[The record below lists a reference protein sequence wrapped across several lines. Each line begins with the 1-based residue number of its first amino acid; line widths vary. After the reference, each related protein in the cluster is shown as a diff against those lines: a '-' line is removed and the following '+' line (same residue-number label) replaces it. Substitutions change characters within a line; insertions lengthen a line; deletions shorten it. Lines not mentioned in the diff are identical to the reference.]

1 MTFNSTTMTKQIFS
15 LMIAAT
21 LVVSCGQ
28 KDNNQTVDQLIAAK
42 NNKELQARKATIQAD
57 LAKIEAAL
65 ATLNVRK
72 EEALVSVA
80 TLKDTV
86 FNHYLDIQG
95 SVETKENILIQPEM
109 PGTLV
114 ALNVKAGQRVSKGQL
129 LARVDDGGSSQQV
142 ASLETQYQ
150 LAKTTFERQKNLWSQ
165 KIGSE
170 IQYLQAQTQ
179 MLSLQRSVAQ
189 AKAMLSKTE
198 IRAPFSGTIDEV
210 FVERGQVVSAGP
222 QGLMRIVNLNNMYVS
237 TSIPESYI
245 GKLKVGTQ
253 VDVFLTSLNK
263 NYKGKVRQIGN
274 FINPNNRSFGIEVSI
289 PNPENLLRPN
299 QVAKLK
305 VIDYT
310 VKNAIVVPSNVIQ
323 EDGKGNQF
331 VFVATNSDGKTA
343 TAKKAMVT
351 IGKSSDNV
359 TEILSGLSA
368 NDIIVIEGVNTISEE
383 MKLNFYYFNS
393 RKNKLCHIKIKNS
406 AFQVGQLTI
415 VSRCIS

>member
-1 MTFNSTTMTKQIFS
+1 MTSNRKPMTKKI
-15 LMIAAT
+15 LPLLIAAT
-21 LVVSCGQ
+21 LIVSCGE

-42 NNKELQARKATIQAD
+42 NNKELQARKAVIQAD
-57 LAKIEAAL
+57 LAKIDAAL
-65 ATLNVRK
+65 ATLNVKK
-72 EEALVSVA
+72 EEALVSVM
-80 TLKDTV
+80 TLKDTL

-95 SVETKENILIQPEM
+95 SVNTKENILIQPEI

-114 ALNVKAGQRVSKGQL
+114 VLNAKAGQHVSKGQI

-150 LAKTTFERQKNLWSQ
+150 LAKTTFERQKNLWNQ

-189 AKAMLSKTE
+189 AKAMLAKTV

-210 FVERGQVVSAGP
+210 FVERGQVVSAGA

-237 TSIPESYI
+237 TSVPESYI

-263 NYKGKVRQIGN
+263 NYKGKVRQVGN

-310 VKNAIVVPSNVIQ
+310 AKNAIVVPTNVIQ
-323 EDGKGNQF
+323 EDGEGNKF
-331 VFVATNSDGKTA
+331 VFVAINSNGKTA
-343 TAKKAMVT
+343 TAKKVLVSL
-351 IGKSSDNV
+351 GKSSDNV
-359 TEILSGLSA
+359 TEIVTGLSA
-368 NDIIVIEGVNTISEE
+368 NDIIVTEGVNTISEG
-383 MKLNFYYFNS
+383 MKLNF
-393 RKNKLCHIKIKNS
+393 
-406 AFQVGQLTI
+406 
-415 VSRCIS
+415 

>member
-1 MTFNSTTMTKQIFS
+1 MTSNRTTMTKKI
-15 LMIAAT
+15 LPLLIAAT
-21 LVVSCGQ
+21 LIVSCGE

-42 NNKELQARKATIQAD
+42 NNKELQARKAAIQAD

-65 ATLNVRK
+65 ATLNVKK
-72 EEALVSVA
+72 EEALVSVM
-80 TLKDTV
+80 TLKDTL

-95 SVETKENILIQPEM
+95 SVNTKENILIQPEM

-114 ALNVKAGQRVSKGQL
+114 VLNAKAGQHVSKGQL

-150 LAKTTFERQKNLWSQ
+150 LAKTTFERQKNLWNQ

-189 AKAMLSKTE
+189 AKAMLAKAE

-210 FVERGQVVSAGP
+210 FVERGQVVSAGA

-237 TSIPESYI
+237 TSVPESYI

-263 NYKGKVRQIGN
+263 NYKGKVRQVGN

-310 VKNAIVVPSNVIQ
+310 AKNAIVVPTNVIQ
-323 EDGKGNQF
+323 EDGEGNKF
-331 VFVATNSDGKTA
+331 VFVAINSNGKTA
-343 TAKKAMVT
+343 TAKKIIVT
-351 IGKSSDNV
+351 TGKSSDNV
-359 TEILSGLSA
+359 TEILTGLSA
-368 NDIIVIEGVNTISEE
+368 NDIIVTEGVNTISEG
-383 MKLNFYYFNS
+383 MKLNF
-393 RKNKLCHIKIKNS
+393 
-406 AFQVGQLTI
+406 
-415 VSRCIS
+415 

>member
-1 MTFNSTTMTKQIFS
+1 MTLNRTPMTKQIFA
-15 LMIAAT
+15 LLIATT

-95 SVETKENILIQPEM
+95 SVNTKENILIQPEM

-114 ALNVKAGQRVSKGQL
+114 SLNVKAGQRVSKGQL

-368 NDIIVIEGVNTISEE
+368 NDIIVIEGVNTISEG
-383 MKLNFYYFNS
+383 MKLNF
-393 RKNKLCHIKIKNS
+393 
-406 AFQVGQLTI
+406 
-415 VSRCIS
+415 

>member
-1 MTFNSTTMTKQIFS
+1 MRKIFILTS
-15 LMIAAT
+15 LSV
-21 LVVSCGQ
+21 LLFSCGG
-28 KDNNQTVDQLIAAK
+28 KENNPSIDDLIKSK
-42 NNKELQARKATIQAD
+42 NTKELQAKKALIQAD
-57 LAKIEAAL
+57 LAKIDAAL
-65 ATLNVRK
+65 ATLNVKK
-72 EEALVSVA
+72 EEALVSVM
-80 TLKDTV
+80 TLKDTL

-95 SVETKENILIQPEM
+95 SVNTKENILIQPEM

-114 ALNVKAGQRVSKGQL
+114 VLNAKAGQHVSKGQL

-150 LAKTTFERQKNLWSQ
+150 LAKTTFERQKNLWNQ

-189 AKAMLSKTE
+189 AKAMLAKTE

-210 FVERGQVVSAGP
+210 FVERGQVVSAGA

-237 TSIPESYI
+237 TSVPESYI
-245 GKLKVGTQ
+245 GKLKVGTE

-263 NYKGKVRQIGN
+263 NYKGKVRQVGN

-310 VKNAIVVPSNVIQ
+310 AKNAIVVPTNVIQ
-323 EDGKGNQF
+323 EDGEGNKF
-331 VFVATNSDGKTA
+331 VFVAINSNGKTA
-343 TAKKAMVT
+343 TAKKVLVST
-351 IGKSSDNV
+351 GKSSDNV
-359 TEILSGLSA
+359 TEILTGLSA
-368 NDIIVIEGVNTISEE
+368 NDIIVTEGVNTISEG
-383 MKLNFYYFNS
+383 MKLNF
-393 RKNKLCHIKIKNS
+393 
-406 AFQVGQLTI
+406 
-415 VSRCIS
+415 

>member
-1 MTFNSTTMTKQIFS
+1 MIFQIQNNSKMVNKITLLVAITFFVM
-15 LMIAAT
+15 
-21 LVVSCGQ
+21 SCGN
-28 KDNNQTVDQLIAAK
+28 KDNNLTIDQLIAAK
-42 NNKELQARKATIQAD
+42 NSKELQAKKSQIQAD

-65 ATLNVRK
+65 ATLNVKK
-72 EEALVSVA
+72 EEALVSVM
-80 TLKDTV
+80 TLKDTL

-95 SVETKENILIQPEM
+95 SVNTKENMLIQPEI
-109 PGTLV
+109 PGTLI
-114 ALNVKAGQRVSKGQL
+114 ALNVKAGQRVSKGQVL
-129 LARVDDGGSSQQV
+129 GRVDDGGSSQQV

-150 LAKTTFERQKNLWSQ
+150 LAKTTFERQKNLWNQ

-189 AKAMLSKTE
+189 AKAMLAKTV

-210 FVERGQVVSAGP
+210 FVERGQVVAAGP

-237 TSIPESYI
+237 TSVPESYI
-245 GKLKVGTQ
+245 GKLKVGTE

-310 VKNAIVVPSNVIQ
+310 AKNAIVVPTNVIQ
-323 EDGKGNQF
+323 EDGKGNKY
-331 VFVATNSDGKTA
+331 VYVATEVNGNTA
-343 TAKKAMVT
+343 TAKQVIVT
-351 IGKSSDNV
+351 LGKSSDNV
-359 TEILSGLSA
+359 TEIVSGLSA
-368 NDIIVIEGVNTISEE
+368 DDIIVTEGVNTISEG
-383 MKLNFYYFNS
+383 MKLNF
-393 RKNKLCHIKIKNS
+393 
-406 AFQVGQLTI
+406 
-415 VSRCIS
+415 

>member
-1 MTFNSTTMTKQIFS
+1 MISNRTPMTKKI
-15 LMIAAT
+15 LPLLIAAT
-21 LVVSCGQ
+21 LIVSCGE

-42 NNKELQARKATIQAD
+42 NNKELQARKAVIQAD
-57 LAKIEAAL
+57 LAKIDAAL
-65 ATLNVRK
+65 ATLNVKK

-368 NDIIVIEGVNTISEE
+368 NDIIVIEGVNTISEG
-383 MKLNFYYFNS
+383 MKLNF
-393 RKNKLCHIKIKNS
+393 
-406 AFQVGQLTI
+406 
-415 VSRCIS
+415 